1 MDEKFKKVLSGIL
14 IVAGILFLFSQFV
27 FGVAPEELKNSIE
40 QKSKELEEINNKI
53 KDNQR
58 ILEEVQGR
66 GSTLKQEINRVDST
80 ISQLNLGIQASQV
93 NISRLGLELESLQYD
108 ISDAEGEID
117 LKRRAI
123 AEILRQF
130 QQREEETPLILFLR
144 NKTLADGV
152 FEVQSLSDLNNG
164 LSIEVN
170 NLKIAKDNLA
180 DKLGITDQKKRDTE
194 IENQNLKYRK
204 IILDDTKTEKQTLLN
219 QTKNQEK
226 IYQGAISDLE
236 DQQLKIASEINDLE
250 EQLRLSFDPTLL
262 PGRRTGVLAYPV
274 DNPFITQ
281 EYGGTDFAQRAYK
294 TKFHNGIDFRASI
307 GTPIYAAEDGEVFAV
322 GNNGRVQYGKLVVIK
337 HNNNLATLYAH
348 LSRQIVKTG
357 NFVKRGDI
365 IGYSGNTGYSTGPHI
380 HFTVYWAPS
389 VSMREFSGAGLVPV
403 GVTINPA
410 GYL

>member
-164 LSIEVN
+164 LSIEV
-170 NLKIAKDNLA
+170 
-180 DKLGITDQKKRDTE
+180 
-194 IENQNLKYRK
+194 
-204 IILDDTKTEKQTLLN
+204 
-219 QTKNQEK
+219 
-226 IYQGAISDLE
+226 
-236 DQQLKIASEINDLE
+236 
-250 EQLRLSFDPTLL
+250 
-262 PGRRTGVLAYPV
+262 
-274 DNPFITQ
+274 
-281 EYGGTDFAQRAYK
+281 
-294 TKFHNGIDFRASI
+294 
-307 GTPIYAAEDGEVFAV
+307 
-322 GNNGRVQYGKLVVIK
+322 
-337 HNNNLATLYAH
+337 
-348 LSRQIVKTG
+348 
-357 NFVKRGDI
+357 
-365 IGYSGNTGYSTGPHI
+365 
-380 HFTVYWAPS
+380 
-389 VSMREFSGAGLVPV
+389 
-403 GVTINPA
+403 
-410 GYL
+410 